1 MITANTLIWIAIV
14 CFLVWVI
21 LVITFLAFLIIPS
34 AKQMNKSKQVQ
45 KRMHERNEQMK
56 RDVEERI
63 KKGK

>member
-1 MITANTLIWIAIV
+1 MINTIIWIAIV
-14 CFLVWVI
+14 CFLLWVI
-21 LVITFLAFLIIPS
+21 LVITFLGFMMIPTM
-34 AKQMNKSKQVQ
+34 KQMNKSKQVQ